1 MLRIGIDGRAF
12 ASPAAG
18 IRRYVRNLTRALLA
32 LGEPLEIVALGG
44 RDSSALPAGTG
55 YIAEPPHPPTNLG
68 WTLVGL
74 PRAAKRAAVD
84 VIHAP
89 AYTAPFWSPVPVVLT
104 IHDVSYERHPQWYP
118 YRRDWARRAFYRRS
132 AHAAAHILTVSRF
145 SATEI
150 TAAYRI
156 PPERMTVT
164 HLGVDEAFAPGD
176 PDLPGELP
184 AGVTT
189 PYLLHVGDLHE
200 RRNLLMLADAVLAA
214 RRHFGAL
221 APHRASVRGGDPART
236 ALSLV
241 LAGAD
246 LGVGDA
252 VCAMATR
259 AGAEDAVLRLG
270 PVSEKRLRTLYRNA
284 VALAYP
290 SLYEGFGL
298 PLVEAMACGT
308 PVIASNT
315 ASMPEVLGDAG
326 ILLDPSDGQAWT
338 RAIIDVVNNH
348 QSRGRLRAAGLR
360 RAADFTWERTAR
372 LTLEVYR
379 RVA

>member
-18 IRRYVRNLTRALLA
+18 IRRYVSGLTRALLA
-32 LGEPLEIVALGG
+32 LGEPIEVVALGG
-44 RDSSALPAGTG
+44 RDSSVLPAGAG
-55 YIAEPPHPPTNLG
+55 FIAEPSHPPTNLG
-68 WTLVGL
+68 WMLVGL
-74 PRAAKRAAVD
+74 PRAARRAAVD

-132 AHAAAHILTVSRF
+132 AHAAAHILTISRF
-145 SATEI
+145 SAAEI

-156 PPERMTVT
+156 PPEHMTVT
-164 HLGVDEAFAPGD
+164 HLGVDDAFAPGD

-200 RRNLLMLADAVLAA
+200 RRNLPMLVEAVLAA

-221 APHRASVRGGDPART
+221 P

-241 LAGAD
+241 LVGAD

-252 VCAMATR
+252 VCAMAAR
-259 AGAEDAVLRLG
+259 AGASDAVIRLG
-270 PVSEKRLRTLYRNA
+270 PVSEKRLRTLYRGA
-284 VALAYP
+284 IALAYP

-298 PLVEAMACGT
+298 PLVEAMASGT

-315 ASMPEVLGDAG
+315 ASMPEVLDGAG
-326 ILLDPSDGQAWT
+326 VLVDPVDGEAWT
-338 RAIIDVVNNH
+338 RAIIDVVNDS
-348 QSRGRLRAAGLR
+348 QTRGRLRTAGLR

-379 RVA
+379 RTVEP

>member
-18 IRRYVRNLTRALLA
+18 VRRYVNGLTRALLA

-44 RDSSALPAGTG
+44 RESSALPVGVG
-55 YIAEPPHPPTNLG
+55 HVAEPPHPPTNLG
-68 WTLVGL
+68 WTLIGL
-74 PRAAKRAAVD
+74 PRAARRTAVD

-104 IHDVSYERHPQWYP
+104 IHDVSYERYPQWYP

-132 AHAAAHILTVSRF
+132 AYAASHILTVSRF

-150 TAAYRI
+150 AAAYRI
-156 PPERMTVT
+156 PAERMTVT
-164 HLGVDEAFAPGD
+164 PLGVDDGFAPAN
-176 PDLPGELP
+176 PDFPGELP
-184 AGVTT
+184 AGVTP

-200 RRNLLMLADAVLAA
+200 RRNLAMLVEAVLAA
-214 RRHFGAL
+214 RPHFAAL
-221 APHRASVRGGDPART
+221 P

-246 LGVGDA
+246 RGVGDA
-252 VCAMATR
+252 VCAIAAR
-259 AGAEDAVLRLG
+259 AGAADAVVRLG
-270 PVSEKRLRTLYRNA
+270 PVSEKRLRTLYRGA
-284 VALAYP
+284 IALAYP

-326 ILLDPSDGQAWT
+326 MLVDPADAQAWT
-338 RAIIDVVNNH
+338 RAIIDVVNNE
-348 QSRGRLRAAGLR
+348 QTRGRLRTAGLR

-372 LTLEVYR
+372 LTLDVYR
-379 RVA
+379 RTLER

>member
-18 IRRYVRNLTRALLA
+18 IRRYVNGLTRALLA
-32 LGEPLEIVALGG
+32 LGEPIEVIALGG
-44 RDSSALPAGTG
+44 RDSSALPSGAG
-55 YIAEPPHPPTNLG
+55 YVAEPPHPPTNLG
-68 WTLVGL
+68 WTLIGL
-74 PRAAKRAAVD
+74 PRAARRAAVD

-132 AHAAAHILTVSRF
+132 AHAASHILTVSRF
-145 SATEI
+145 SAMEI

-156 PPERMTVT
+156 PAERMTVT
-164 HLGVDEAFAPGD
+164 PLGVDDAFAPAD

-184 AGVTT
+184 AGVNA

-200 RRNLLMLADAVLAA
+200 RRNLVMLVDAVLAA
-214 RRHFGAL
+214 RRHVGPL
-221 APHRASVRGGDPART
+221 AS
-236 ALSLV
+236 LSLV

-246 LGVGDA
+246 RGVGDA
-252 VCAMATR
+252 VCAIAAR
-259 AGAEDAVLRLG
+259 AGAPGAVVRLG
-270 PVSEKRLRTLYRNA
+270 PVSEKRLRTLYRRA
-284 VALAYP
+284 IALTYP

-308 PVIASNT
+308 PVIASNA
-315 ASMPEVLGDAG
+315 ASMPAVLGDAG
-326 ILLDPSDGQAWT
+326 ILVDPTDAQAWT
-338 RAIIDVVNNH
+338 RAIIAVVNDE
-348 QSRGRLRAAGLR
+348 QARGRLRTAGLR
-360 RAADFTWERTAR
+360 RAGEFTWERTAR